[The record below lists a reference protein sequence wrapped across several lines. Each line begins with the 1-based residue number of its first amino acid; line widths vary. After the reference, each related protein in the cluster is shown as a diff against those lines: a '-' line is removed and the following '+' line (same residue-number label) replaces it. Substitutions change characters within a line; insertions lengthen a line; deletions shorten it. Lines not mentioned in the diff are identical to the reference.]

1 MGRSTSGVRIQRIKG
16 EEDRVSSCAI
26 VPADDEVEESIDG
39 AVDGEATTAPVA
51 EAVGE
56 EAEGLEAVAA
66 DGAADAEAEDELV
79 IEDEDASSDDE

>member
-1 MGRSTSGVRIQRIKG
+1 
-16 EEDRVSSCAI
+16 
-26 VPADDEVEESIDG
+26 
-39 AVDGEATTAPVA
+39 
-51 EAVGE
+51 VGE

>member
-26 VPADDEVEESIDG
+26 VPADDEVEESTEG
-39 AVDGEATTAPVA
+39 AVDGDAPVA

-56 EAEGLEAVAA
+56 EPVAEAVEPVEV
-66 DGAADAEAEDELV
+66 DDAEDELV